1 MITWLASSLSLPSYK
16 LKKKSLKLKI
26 PFWGQEQDT
35 LRPSNFFVWI
45 NENKFFQNIQC
56 VHKVPSGVWKFV
68 ASKQI
73 ELATCS
79 FRQITEKLWKFF
91 LPPTDGITGHL
102 YVSQSVVCEMGTV
115 EQGGESG
122 SGEGEAC
129 NRDILPL
136 CTSYSSRTTTTVSTI
151 NHNRCRTKSEEV
163 TMPRDI
169 LDQSQRSANLSL
181 WPVIA
186 TARASNRLVQE

>member
-1 MITWLASSLSLPSYK
+1 MFSKNEIKRLKSSYK
-16 LKKKSLKLKI
+16 YFPIWNLLFHTWVIAIKFAETSLGSWQKQWPAAGARI
-26 PFWGQEQDT
+26 SDS
-35 LRPSNFFVWI
+35 LRQVSVYSNV
-45 NENKFFQNIQC
+45 Q
-56 VHKVPSGVWKFV
+56 
-68 ASKQI
+68 
-73 ELATCS
+73 
-79 FRQITEKLWKFF
+79 
-91 LPPTDGITGHL
+91 L
-102 YVSQSVVCEMGTV
+102 YV
-115 EQGGESG
+115 QGGETG
-122 SGEGEAC
+122 IGVGEAC